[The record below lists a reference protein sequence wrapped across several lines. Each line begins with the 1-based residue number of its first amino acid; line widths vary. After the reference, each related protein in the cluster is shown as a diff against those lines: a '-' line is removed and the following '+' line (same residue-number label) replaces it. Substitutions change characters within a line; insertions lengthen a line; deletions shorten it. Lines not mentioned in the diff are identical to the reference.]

1 MIILNSN
8 IIRTGIALKKRFIF
22 DENYIKKYAKK
33 DRLKWLIIG
42 ASALVL
48 IIIVIIVILATRNNE
63 PEEIDPAIPKF
74 EVKEELVIEAGS
86 SLPEVTDY
94 FDTLENIDVDE
105 IKITYP
111 DEFELS
117 YDTSLCT
124 AEEVEQIYSSDEPN
138 FDDYDCVENYLLTP
152 ATYGITIELQG
163 EEYTVNLII
172 EDTREPVLILQNVE
186 IYEGDTY
193 ELEDF
198 ISSCFDVTSECDIA
212 YYTEDKDEDGNA
224 IDYSNITEI
233 GEHPIKIIATDDY
246 GNTTEPIEAT
256 LTILEVEGNLYTVT
270 FDSNGGSKIRSKR
283 VGENGNVIK
292 PNNPTREGY
301 TFLGWYYNDEEFDFN
316 TKITSDITLTAK
328 WEEITEE
335 EPGEGNSGGQG
346 GGSQGPVNVTSI
358 SLNFK
363 TIYLN
368 IGETKTVTARV
379 YPSNAVNRTVTWSS
393 SNNNIATVSNG
404 NITGVGSGTVTITA
418 TAGGKSASVEV
429 IVSASSGGSCSYGNA
444 TYNTNAILSVDL
456 TNNGCAVDP
465 NTNPRETLSSSDRT
479 RFERD
484 LADMG
489 IPLRAGYFSHT
500 PTIQKIK
507 NTSGTGLVGYQITVH
522 VWVVDADNPYV
533 RMEAQYILRPDGSRQ
548 FLTNNVCKN
557 GICLNS

>member
-1 MIILNSN
+1 M
-8 IIRTGIALKKRFIF
+8 KKRFIF

-94 FDTLENIDVDE
+94 FNTLENIDVDE

-172 EDTREPVLILQNVE
+172 EDTREPVLILQNIE

>member
-1 MIILNSN
+1 M
-8 IIRTGIALKKRFIF
+8 KKRFIF

>member
-1 MIILNSN
+1 M
-8 IIRTGIALKKRFIF
+8 KKRFIF

-172 EDTREPVLILQNVE
+172 EDTREPVLILQNIE

-557 GICLNS
+557 GICLNSWLNTF

>member
-1 MIILNSN
+1 M
-8 IIRTGIALKKRFIF
+8 KKRFIF

-346 GGSQGPVNVTSI
+346 GGSQGPVSVTSI

>member
-1 MIILNSN
+1 M
-8 IIRTGIALKKRFIF
+8 KKRFIF

-172 EDTREPVLILQNVE
+172 EDTREPVLILQNIE

>member
-1 MIILNSN
+1 M
-8 IIRTGIALKKRFIF
+8 KKRFIF

-363 TIYLN
+363 TIYLD

>member
-1 MIILNSN
+1 M
-8 IIRTGIALKKRFIF
+8 KKRFIF

-292 PNNPTREGY
+292 PNNPTREGC

-363 TIYLN
+363 TIYLD